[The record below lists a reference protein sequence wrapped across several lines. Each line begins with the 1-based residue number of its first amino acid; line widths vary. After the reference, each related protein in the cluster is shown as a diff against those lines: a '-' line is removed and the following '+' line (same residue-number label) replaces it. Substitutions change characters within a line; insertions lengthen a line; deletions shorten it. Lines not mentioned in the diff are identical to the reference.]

1 MSDTL
6 ERSVSAESYEKL
18 ELLADISELHVDS
31 RMRLMAIIDAYR
43 EREWQLEA
51 KIRELQASLADAT
64 RTHRPQAEPA

>member
-6 ERSVSAESYEKL
+6 ERPAAAESYQKL

-51 KIRELQASLADAT
+51 KVRELQARLADASSP
-64 RTHRPQAEPA
+64 RRPKVDPA

>member
-6 ERSVSAESYEKL
+6 ERSATAESYQKL

-51 KIRELQASLADAT
+51 RIRELQARLADAT
-64 RTHRPQAEPA
+64 RAHRPKADPA

>member
-6 ERSVSAESYEKL
+6 ERSATAESYQKL

-51 KIRELQASLADAT
+51 RIRELQARLADAT
-64 RTHRPQAEPA
+64 RAHRPEADPA